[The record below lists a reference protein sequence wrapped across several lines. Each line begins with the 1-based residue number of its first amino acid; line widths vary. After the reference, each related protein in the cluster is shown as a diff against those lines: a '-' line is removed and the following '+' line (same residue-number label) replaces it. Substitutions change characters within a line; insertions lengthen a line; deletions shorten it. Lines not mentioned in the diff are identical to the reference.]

1 MKKESLMTMVK
12 IDNFIGT
19 KALCLAIASPFMILA
34 CDISGISI
42 MLVVL
47 LFVAI
52 FIFGV
57 VGDIVATIL
66 KRKLGN

>member
-1 MKKESLMTMVK
+1 M
-12 IDNFIGT
+12 
-19 KALCLAIASPFMILA
+19 AIASPFMILA

>member
-1 MKKESLMTMVK
+1 MVK

-19 KALCLAIASPFMILA
+19 KALCLAMAIASPFMILA